1 MFSKRAV
8 CLVKTRFSQTP
19 TFMAKKK
26 LRQKLQSPLTQ
37 VTHYCTE
44 FSNQK
49 RLNQTLVFKSCA
61 GLQVQK
67 RVDTIIHFILIA
79 QRDTDVKRKSA
90 PKPGTAIHC

>member
-19 TFMAKKK
+19 TSMAKKK
-26 LRQKLQSPLTQ
+26 LRQKLQSPLAQ

-67 RVDTIIHFILIA
+67 RVDKIIHFIFIA
-79 QRDTDVKRKSA
+79 QKDTDVKRKSA
-90 PKPGTAIHC
+90 PIHC